1 MLIDRNYLYTNKNKF
16 YAILIVLIN
25 FACGLTMVF
34 DFETIS
40 LLMTICVNISYLL
53 NFKMKRDNDGMM
65 LT

>member
-1 MLIDRNYLYTNKNKF
+1 
-16 YAILIVLIN
+16 
-25 FACGLTMVF
+25 MVF